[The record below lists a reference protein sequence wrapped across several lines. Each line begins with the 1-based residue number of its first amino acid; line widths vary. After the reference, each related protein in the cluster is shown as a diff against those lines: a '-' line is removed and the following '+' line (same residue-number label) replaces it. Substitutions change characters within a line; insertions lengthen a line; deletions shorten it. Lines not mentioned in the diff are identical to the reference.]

1 MAKRPTL
8 ADVAR
13 AAGVGPATVDR
24 VINGRSFVRT
34 ETSQRVF
41 EAARAV
47 GYHGTRLLRR
57 RLDEA
62 TQQFRFGFLLQ
73 RPEQPFY
80 QALDLEVQG
89 ACRGAGEARVVP
101 EIRFLAS
108 QTPADV
114 VAGLK
119 ELAKRAQ
126 AIAAVAI
133 DHPLVTAA
141 VAEIEAAGI
150 PVFSLLS
157 DFAPGVRRGYVGL
170 NNRKVGRT
178 SGWLLSRCTKGPG
191 KVAIFVGSY
200 RFHGHEM
207 REIGCRTYL
216 REAAPELEIIDTQS
230 SLEDV
235 GLAREAVLGL
245 LRRHPDLRG
254 IYVAGGGIEGVIAAL
269 RDEAVPG
276 QIAVVGNE
284 NTEVTRPALAENI
297 ISAVIS
303 TPRPALA
310 REAVAQ
316 MLAALA
322 SPATPGPGQTFL
334 PFDIF
339 VSENI

>member
-13 AAGVGPATVDR
+13 VAGVGPATVDR
-24 VINGRSFVRT
+24 VINGRSFVRA

-41 EAARAV
+41 EAAKAV

-62 TQQFRFGFLLQ
+62 TQLYRFGFLLQ
-73 RPEQPFY
+73 RPVQPFY
-80 QALDLEVQG
+80 QALDQAVQD
-89 ACRGAGEARVVP
+89 ACGQVSEARVTP
-101 EIRFLAS
+101 EIRFLPS
-108 QTPADV
+108 QNPADI
-114 VAGLK
+114 VAGLHG
-119 ELAKRAQ
+119 LAKRAQ

-157 DFAPGVRRGYVGL
+157 DFASGVRHGYVGL

-178 SGWLLSRCTKGPG
+178 SGWLLSRCTRGPG

-207 REIGCRTYL
+207 REIGCRAYL

-235 GLAREAVLGL
+235 ELAREAVLGL
-245 LRRHPDLRG
+245 LQRHPDLRG
-254 IYVAGGGIEGVIAAL
+254 IYVAGGGIEGVIAA
-269 RDEAVPG
+269 PG

-284 NTEVTRPALAENI
+284 NTEVTRPALAENV

-310 REAVAQ
+310 REAVIQ

-322 SPATPGPGQTFL
+322 SPAAPGPGQTFL